1 MTEKTEHQAR
11 ATGNPEVPLYEGADR
26 RVGLQAMRQWL
37 ALHDAGSTP
46 ALADLVETVEAE
58 LSPYVFILK
67 EDWDPRLSVFVECG
81 EEARIALGGAPL
93 RSTLWQAAPEPIRGL
108 LCDACVAAI
117 RRRSPS
123 FSEGS
128 YHPDKTCEVRF
139 RSVFLPLR
147 SSSYPN
153 LGYLFGTHR
162 VKKFPLEPMSK

>member
-1 MTEKTEHQAR
+1 MSKTRGQDA
-11 ATGNPEVPLYEGADR
+11 AKGDPGVPSYEGADR

-37 ALHDAGSTP
+37 ALHDTGSTP
-46 ALADLVETVEAE
+46 ELAEIVESIDGG

-81 EEARIALGGAPL
+81 EEARVALGGSPL
-93 RSTLWQAAPEPIRGL
+93 RATLWQAAPEPIRPL

-117 RRRSPS
+117 RGRAPA

-128 YHPDKTCEVRF
+128 YDADSESETRF

-153 LGYLFGTHR
+153 LGYLLGTHR
-162 VKKFPLEPMSK
+162 VKKFPHGPKAK